1 MNTIFET
8 LSSLRSED
16 TENYKA
22 QLFTAT
28 ELTQIH

>member
-1 MNTIFET
+1 MNTILET
-8 LSSLRSED
+8 LFHHCED

-28 ELTQIH
+28 EVIEAH

>member
-1 MNTIFET
+1 MNTVLET
-8 LSSLRSED
+8 LLSLRSED

-28 ELTQIH
+28 ELTQTH